1 MKWENTFLVFEVS
14 KGPKVIIESLDNY
27 GNDGW
32 ETCSMLLVAGNQI
45 VAFLKRKI
53 GDAEPKENKEE
64 QKIAKLWSADGK

>member
-27 GNDGW
+27 GKEGW
-32 ETCSMLLVAGNQI
+32 ELCSMLLVAGNQI
-45 VAFLKRKI
+45 VAFLKRKV
-53 GDAEPKENKEE
+53 GDEEPKENKEE

>member
-1 MKWENTFLVFEVS
+1 MTWENTFLVFEVS

-27 GNDGW
+27 GKEGW

-45 VAFLKRKI
+45 VAFLKRKT
-53 GDAEPKENKEE
+53 GTPEPKENKEE